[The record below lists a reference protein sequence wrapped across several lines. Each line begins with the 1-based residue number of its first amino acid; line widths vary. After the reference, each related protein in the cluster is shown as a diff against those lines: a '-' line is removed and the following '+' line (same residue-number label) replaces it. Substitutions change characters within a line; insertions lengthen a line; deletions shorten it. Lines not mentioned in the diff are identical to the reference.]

1 MSAKNKPTCVLLKV
15 ERDEWVLFVRVA
27 ENNEVICANKIWC
40 ARYVA
45 LLDLSHHDL
54 NVSSIE

>member
-15 ERDEWVLFVRVA
+15 ERDESVLFVRVA
-27 ENNEVICANKIWC
+27 EIMKSSVQIKFGVRAT
-40 ARYVA
+40 Y